1 MRLKN
6 VAIAAGALMLVA
18 AAMAPV
24 AMRATAASSKSSG
37 APNFSGFWVIDRK
50 ASDKP
55 PQGMGRGGGGG
66 GGEHKGGHGQWGGP
80 PPGGGPD
87 GGPPPDGERRGGGRG
102 RMLPPKMRI
111 TSSEQGLAVA
121 DSSGTIVQ
129 DIRFGTVDKDGAKKE
144 PPQFGSSWKG
154 DKLVV
159 THEGPRGAVTEV
171 FDLDVGGK
179 RLVIETTMQG
189 RDGEK
194 RTMKRVY
201 TKG

>member
-1 MRLKN
+1 
-6 VAIAAGALMLVA
+6 
-18 AAMAPV
+18 
-24 AMRATAASSKSSG
+24 
-37 APNFSGFWVIDRK
+37 
-50 ASDKP
+50 
-55 PQGMGRGGGGG
+55 
-66 GGEHKGGHGQWGGP
+66 
-80 PPGGGPD
+80 
-87 GGPPPDGERRGGGRG
+87 
-102 RMLPPKMRI
+102 MLPPKIRI
-111 TSSEQGLAVA
+111 TSSEQGLSVA

-129 DIRFGTVDKDGAKKE
+129 DIRFGTVGKDGAKKE

-171 FDLDVGGK
+171 FDLDEGGK